1 MTKEEKKL
9 WLDTLQRIKDWED
22 TKFNLQ
28 RFIDKM
34 TEKMRTEEINELTD
48 NYIEWL
54 EKLKETFNL

>member
-54 EKLKETFNL
+54 EKLK

>member
-1 MTKEEKKL
+1 MTLEEKKL
-9 WLDTLQRIKDWED
+9 WLDTLQRIKDWTD
-22 TKFNLQ
+22 TEFNLQ

-54 EKLKETFNL
+54 EKLK

>member
-9 WLDTLQRIKDWED
+9 WLDTLQRIKEWTD

-48 NYIEWL
+48 NFIEWL
-54 EKLKETFNL
+54 EKTFNL

>member
-1 MTKEEKKL
+1 MIQEEKKL
-9 WLDTLQRIKDWED
+9 WLDTLQRIKDWVD

-28 RFIDKM
+28 RFVDKM

-54 EKLKETFNL
+54 EKLK

>member
-1 MTKEEKKL
+1 MTLEEKKL